1 MKGNVAQMSEQEFK
15 YYAIFKPFG
24 YLSQFVCEHNNKK
37 LLGDLYQLEED
48 VMPVGRLDEHSEGLL
63 ILSNNGKFHQHLLAH
78 HVEKEY
84 WVLVEGDVSDE
95 TIKQL
100 ELGVG
105 ISHQSIIYQTKPAK
119 VKRLENIEF
128 PERYPRV
135 RYHKYKPH
143 TWLSICIKEGR
154 FRQVRKM
161 TAVVGHPT
169 LRVVRVRIGKYNIK
183 TQTTIGSITPI
194 NPDDIMDLF
203 NYDAG

>member
-1 MKGNVAQMSEQEFK
+1 
-15 YYAIFKPFG
+15 
-24 YLSQFVCEHNNKK
+24 
-37 LLGDLYQLEED
+37 
-48 VMPVGRLDEHSEGLL
+48 MPVGRLDEHSEGLL

-169 LRVVRVRIGKYNIK
+169 LRLVRVRIGKYNIN

>member
-95 TIKQL
+95 TIKQM

-169 LRVVRVRIGKYNIK
+169 LRLVRVRIGKYNIN